1 MSIYT
6 SRMTDQQFADF
17 VTKHPVSGA
26 CGTHGAE
33 NAAAAQ
39 QTAFTS
45 QMISEGTAVFGQDSS
60 VFNQLVG
67 AYSPIVK
74 SGPSQE
80 GYSAAE
86 DNAQK
91 AAIIQNAAT
100 GYRNAAAATKS
111 GVAGFGGGNTVMT
124 SGTGLNANV
133 GIANEWAGK
142 QATALNQETQANW
155 SQGHQNWLQAS
166 QGLQATPG
174 TFNNMSGF
182 NQSAQAGLNANMAN
196 AQAQDAASNWWVKPV
211 MGLAGGA
218 ASMLTG
224 GLANLDTTG
233 SSTGGEQASNF
244 FQGALGSR

>member
-1 MSIYT
+1 M
-6 SRMTDQQFADF
+6 
-17 VTKHPVSGA
+17 
-26 CGTHGAE
+26 CLGTHGAE
-33 NAAAAQ
+33 QNVANQEAAY
-39 QTAFTS
+39 TNT
-45 QMISEGTAVFGQDSS
+45 MISEGAQIFGQDSS

-74 SGPSQE
+74 AGPSQP
-80 GYSAAE
+80 GFSAAE
-86 DNAQK
+86 SNALNA
-91 AAIIQNAAT
+91 AAIQNTAA

-111 GVAGFGGGNTVMT
+111 GVAGFGGGNTLST
-124 SGTGLNANV
+124 SGVGLNANV
-133 GIANEWAGK
+133 AVGEAAANQ
-142 QATALNQETQANW
+142 QATELNKIQQANW

-174 TFNNMSGF
+174 TFNNMEGF
-182 NQSAQAGLNANMAN
+182 NKSAQAGLNANMAN

-211 MGLAGGA
+211 MGLAGDA
-218 ASMLTG
+218 ASMVTG

>member
-1 MSIYT
+1 M
-6 SRMTDQQFADF
+6 
-17 VTKHPVSGA
+17 

-45 QMISEGTAVFGQDSS
+45 QMISEGAAVFGQDSS

-67 AYSPIVK
+67 TYSPIVK
-74 SGPSQE
+74 AGPSQE

-124 SGTGLNANV
+124 SGTGLTANV

-142 QATALNQETQANW
+142 QATELNKETQANW
-155 SQGHQNWLQAS
+155 AQGHQNWMEAGR
-166 QGLQATPG
+166 GLQAAPSVLTG
-174 TFNNMSGF
+174 ATGF
-182 NQSAQAGLNANMAN
+182 NAQAQEGLKQNMAN
-196 AQAQDAASNWWVKPV
+196 AQAQDASSNWWAKDLTGAV
-211 MGLAGGA
+211 MGGVGA
-218 ASMLTG
+218 FTG
-224 GLANLDTTG
+224 QVGKNLANSLPGD
-233 SSTGGEQASNF
+233 F
-244 FQGALGSR
+244 GA

>member
-1 MSIYT
+1 M
-6 SRMTDQQFADF
+6 
-17 VTKHPVSGA
+17 

-39 QTAFTS
+39 QTAFTNTL
-45 QMISEGTAVFGQDSS
+45 ISEGAQVFGQDNA

-74 SGPSQE
+74 AGPSQE

-155 SQGHQNWLQAS
+155 SQGHQNWLQAT
-166 QGLQATPG
+166 QGLQAAPSVLTG
-174 TFNNMSGF
+174 ATGF
-182 NQSAQAGLNANMAN
+182 NQSAQAGLTQNMAN
-196 AQAQDAASNWWVKPV
+196 AQAQDASSNWWAKDLTGAV
-211 MGLAGGA
+211 MGGVGA
-218 ASMLTG
+218 FTG
-224 GLANLDTTG
+224 QVGKNLANSLPGDFGT
-233 SSTGGEQASNF
+233 
-244 FQGALGSR
+244 

>member
-1 MSIYT
+1 M
-6 SRMTDQQFADF
+6 
-17 VTKHPVSGA
+17 

-33 NAAAAQ
+33 KAAAQ
-39 QTAFTS
+39 QQTDFTN
-45 QMISEGTAVFGQDSS
+45 QMISEGTQVFGQDNA

-67 AYSPIVK
+67 TYSPIVK
-74 SGPSQE
+74 AGPSQE
-80 GYSAAE
+80 GFSAAQ

-174 TFNNMSGF
+174 TFNNMEGF
-182 NQSAQAGLNANMAN
+182 NKSAQAGLNANMAN
-196 AQAQDAASNWWVKPV
+196 AQAQDAASNWWVKPLEAGAMFAANV
-211 MGLAGGA
+211 AAPGLSTAFSNALNGGGGGSTA
-218 ASMLTG
+218 LTNPGLMQGPAPTPQAPDIGSG
-224 GLANLDTTG
+224 GQSEFNPPTFG
-233 SSTGGEQASNF
+233 
-244 FQGALGSR
+244 